1 MSLRFQPRNNNS
13 TTTHVSTRLHEVLV
27 IGEQLKAR
35 QLQRRCANVSK
46 GFANAN
52 DLNKFHEEYIQSGE
66 KKKVEDDEM
75 CAICHKLLI
84 DKSDKGLHALEGI
97 YEPIKRTITRQR
109 VYNGCGHVFHR
120 SCLRDWILTRNNP
133 TCPLCRSVINGCIKK
148 DLRFKVNF
156 VKYDR
161 DGRIVQKEF
170 PNWICFYE
178 GEKGM
183 ERLVWGEYEY
193 VNKKGKKQIDKYL
206 FEGEKG
212 KEKLV
217 RIESSDGLNNFYD
230 GEQGK
235 ERLVRME
242 FPAGEEDASYFTI
255 GEESKQRKVKEIHY
269 FEGEQYKERKVRIE
283 FPAGKEDASYF
294 TIGEEGKERKVN
306 EIHYLEGEKGNEK
319 LVRVEFPAGE
329 KDAS

>member
-1 MSLRFQPRNNNS
+1 M
-13 TTTHVSTRLHEVLV
+13 LV
-27 IGEQLKAR
+27 IVEQLKAR

-212 KEKLV
+212 K
-217 RIESSDGLNNFYD
+217 
-230 GEQGK
+230 
-235 ERLVRME
+235 
-242 FPAGEEDASYFTI
+242 
-255 GEESKQRKVKEIHY
+255 
-269 FEGEQYKERKVRIE
+269 
-283 FPAGKEDASYF
+283 
-294 TIGEEGKERKVN
+294 
-306 EIHYLEGEKGNEK
+306 
-319 LVRVEFPAGE
+319 
-329 KDAS
+329 